1 MSFPSSAYAISDD
14 FARADG
20 ALGSNWQSAGG
31 FAMTISN
38 QQITG
43 TSPSFASRA
52 AWGKQLSPA
61 QSFAFLVPVLPVAA
75 LALVFAS
82 TPSSSAAQKLTLN
95 YIVSGT
101 SWQLIGSPSGGSTST
116 SVTLNAGDGI
126 GITLEPNT
134 RVMTAW
140 RYDIS
145 TNGPWASVIT
155 RDFSAAFPNGAL
167 GWSAYVEVN
176 DQTVRLDQA
185 IVETA
190 PNAQVGPIFGH
201 GAC

>member
-1 MSFPSSAYAISDD
+1 MSFPSVYAVSDD

-20 ALGSNWQSAGG
+20 ALGNNWRSAGG
-31 FAMTISN
+31 FSMTISG

-43 TSPSFASRA
+43 TNASFASRA
-52 AWGKQLSPA
+52 AWNNQLSPA
-61 QSFAFLVPVLPVAA
+61 QSFGFMVPVLPVVA

-82 TPSSSAAQKLTLN
+82 LPSSSAAQRLTLN

-101 SWQLIGSPSGGSTST
+101 SWQLIGTPSGGSSST
-116 SVTLNAGDGI
+116 SVALNAGDGI
-126 GITLEPNT
+126 AITLDPNT

-145 TNGPWASVIT
+145 TNGPWTSLLT

-167 GWSAYVEVN
+167 GWYAYVEVN
-176 DQTVRLDQA
+176 DTTVRLDQA
-185 IVETA
+185 IVETN